1 MNFERIELA
10 SELRRVAGLLVENQ
24 KLAIVRDGAAVEVSR
39 EVVLAWLDIFERI
52 EVLKKE
58 PKQ

>member
-1 MNFERIELA
+1 VNFERIELA

-24 KLAIVRDGAAVEVSR
+24 KLVIVRDGAAVEVTR

-52 EVLKKE
+52 QVLRKE
-58 PKQ
+58 DKP